1 MNKNVEHIQLLK
13 ELVDHYTLNNRTDW
27 EAVVQS
33 LQDITKESWTKERAR
48 SLYRWTFNEKFQK
61 QRHQAIARRD
71 DRRRNRM
78 TTNQRLLGLLNKK
91 RSIPYLV
98 YTLGVSEEQV
108 LADIMRL
115 QLNHYPTIKVW
126 TERDDNTDTLYA
138 QNMKTLTGSEN
149 GGEIDLSDLMVGDTL
164 TIGIVS
170 DTHMGSKHF
179 AKGALEQFYDYA
191 IDQGVTTFY
200 HVGDLTDGWYTNRPT
215 SIFDQYAVGFQQQLD
230 DFVENYPYRDGVTT
244 YCISGNHDATHM
256 RNGGANIGEVISHY
270 RDDIVYLGHNFAKVW
285 LAANTTLGLIH
296 PTDGSAQSLSL
307 KLQQVIDRNEKRHA
321 DIMLVGHYHKTCQ
334 IYYKHTY
341 GFLVP
346 SFEYQTGFM
355 EDNNLTSDVGGLI
368 LTIKVD
374 KDGYPMSVK
383 SELVMFDKEHE

>member
-1 MNKNVEHIQLLK
+1 MNKTYTDLLK
-13 ELVDHYTLNNRTDW
+13 QIVDYCTIDGMTDW
-27 EAVVQS
+27 KMVTGMLEAH
-33 LQDITKESWTKERAR
+33 TNETWTRERAR

-98 YTLGVSEEQV
+98 YTLGVSEEAV

-126 TERDDNTDTLYA
+126 TEREGDTDTLYA

-149 GGEIDLSDLMVGDTL
+149 GGEIDLSDLMVGDTI

-179 AKGALEQFYDYA
+179 AKGALETFYDYA

-230 DFVENYPYRDGVTT
+230 DVVENYPYRKDVVT
-244 YCISGNHDATHM
+244 YFLGGNHDFTHT
-256 RNGGANIGEVISHY
+256 RNGGAVLGEVVSHY
-270 RDDIVYLGHNFAKVW
+270 RDDMIYLGHNFAKVY
-285 LAANTTLGLIH
+285 LAANTTLSMIH
-296 PTDGSAQSLSL
+296 PVDGSAQSLSL
-307 KLQQVIDRNEKRHA
+307 KLQQIIDRNEKRKG
-321 DIMLVGHYHKTCQ
+321 DILVVGHYHKTCQ

-374 KDGYPMSVK
+374 KDGYPISVK
-383 SELVMFDKEHE
+383 SELVMFNERE

>member
-1 MNKNVEHIQLLK
+1 MDKTHTALLK
-13 ELVDHYTLNNRTDW
+13 ELADHHTLPNGKKDW
-27 EAVVQS
+27 QAIIQS
-33 LQDITKESWTKERAR
+33 LIDITKEKWTKERAR
-48 SLYRWTFNEKFQK
+48 SLYRWAFNKQFAE

-78 TTNQRLLGLLNKK
+78 TINQRLLGLLNKK

-98 YTLGVSEEQV
+98 YTLGVSEEEI
-108 LADIMRL
+108 LADIVRL

-126 TERDDNTDTLYA
+126 TERNGDTDTLYA
-138 QNMKTLTGSEN
+138 QNMKTLTGAKD
-149 GGEIDLSDLMVGDTL
+149 GGEIDLSDLMKGDTL

-179 AKGALEQFYDYA
+179 NKRALETFYDYA
-191 IDQGVTTFY
+191 IGQGVKEFY

-230 DFVENYPYRDGVTT
+230 DFVENYPYREGVTT

-256 RNGGANIGEVISHY
+256 RNGGANIGEVIGHY
-270 RDDIVYLGHNFAKVW
+270 RDDIVYLGHNFAKIW
-285 LAANTTLGLIH
+285 LAANTTMALIH
-296 PTDGSAQSLSL
+296 PTDGAAQSLSL

-346 SFEYQTGFM
+346 SFENQTGFM
-355 EDNNLTSDVGGLI
+355 EDNNLVSDVGGLI

-374 KDGYPMSVK
+374 DKGSLISVK
-383 SELVMFDKEHE
+383 SELVMLTEGK